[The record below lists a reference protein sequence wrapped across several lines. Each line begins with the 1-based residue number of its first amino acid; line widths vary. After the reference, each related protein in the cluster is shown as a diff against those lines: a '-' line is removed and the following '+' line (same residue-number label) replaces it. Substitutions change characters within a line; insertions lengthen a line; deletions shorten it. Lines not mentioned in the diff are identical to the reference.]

1 MNSNHKL
8 FKIGLPLLLFFLCGY
23 FFIQS
28 ADLPIKDR
36 DVYFEYSPK
45 CNLWEVRDVESA
57 KMLSR
62 VTEGIKQLYELTG
75 TKYSPLIKIDDEIVG
90 YELDGVMQWDKPFSY
105 TWIDGDEAREIYGK
119 EARYGLA
126 EFTYNTEVIGEF
138 KACTSSA
145 PGDNLL
151 GLPLVLY
158 DGTLSKKPTNP
169 FEERKYNGLEF
180 LHGQP
185 AVKAYGERAEQRPVY
200 NHYVSDAI
208 SEVKNNDKTMT
219 IDNDP
224 SGKIIIEYS
233 SDRIGDVDVLINQ
246 EFEQLVTSRH
256 EKPEQSIRLA
266 LDPADWPP
274 NNFTISVYKAGT
286 DFGIES
292 RLHRLENG
300 KIEIDFET
308 EDKNKQAYRQDNQE
322 IEEKGGEQFI
332 TVPGGQLAL
341 PEQLYRSIN
350 YIVNSIPF
358 KLADPEYIAYW
369 HKNLLERA
377 DQQTYEAYITQRFKE
392 EASGYG
398 FEVEYSK
405 ESLSISSDDKVIT
418 DLIIKDWLHPAKV
431 PARLYELLHT
441 DIREDDLPLM
451 IIDNQEVDMERLK
464 MMLGVPPLR
473 IGRMK
478 DLDADVATLRFG
490 DRGKN
495 GVVSMQEI
503 KLLDL

>member
-1 MNSNHKL
+1 MDSKNKL
-8 FKIGLPLLLFFLCGY
+8 LKFGLPLVLLFLCGY

-28 ADLPIKDR
+28 ADRPRQDR
-36 DVYFEYSPK
+36 DVFFEYSPK
-45 CNLWEVRDVESA
+45 CNLWEVRDVESS

-75 TKYSPLIKIDDEIVG
+75 TKYSPLIKIDDKIVG
-90 YELDGVMQWDKPFSY
+90 YELDGVMQWDQPFSY
-105 TWIDGDEAREIYGK
+105 NWIDGDEAQEIYGK

-158 DGTLSKKPTNP
+158 EGTLSKKPTNSL
-169 FEERKYNGLEF
+169 EERKYNGLEF

-185 AVKAYGERAEQRPVY
+185 AVRAYGERAEQRPVY
-200 NHYVSDAI
+200 NHYITDAVSEA
-208 SEVKNNDKTMT
+208 KNNDKTLT
-219 IDNDP
+219 IDNSP
-224 SGKIIIEYS
+224 NGKIVIEYS
-233 SDRIGDVDVLINQ
+233 SDRIGDIDVLINQ

-256 EKPEQSIRLA
+256 KKPEQSIRLE

-274 NNFTISVYKAGT
+274 NNFTISVFKAGT
-286 DFGIES
+286 DYGIET

-300 KIEIDFET
+300 KIEIDFDT
-308 EDKNKQAYRQDNQE
+308 EEKNRQEYQHDNKE
-322 IEEKGGEQFI
+322 IEQKGGEQFI

-358 KLADPEYIAYW
+358 KLADAEYIAYW
-369 HKNLLERA
+369 HKNLLGRTEEI
-377 DQQTYEAYITQRFKE
+377 TYKAYITQRFKE
-392 EASGYG
+392 AASGYG
-398 FEVEYSK
+398 FGVEYTD
-405 ESLSISSDDKVIT
+405 ESLSISSGDQAIN
-418 DLIIKDWLHPAKV
+418 DLVVQDWLHPSKV
-431 PARLYELLHT
+431 PARLYELLHS
-441 DIREDDLPLM
+441 DLPEKDLPLM
-451 IIDNQEVDMERLK
+451 IIDHQEVDMERLK

-473 IGRMK
+473 IGRLK
-478 DLDADVATLRFG
+478 DIDPEVAMQRFG
-490 DRGKN
+490 ESGRN
-495 GVVSMQEI
+495 GVISMQEI